1 MLILLPIFQSI
12 KEEELYLGKATIF
25 FLFVWACACVR
36 VTLQNQGLH
45 DLIKIN
51 YAVPFKYSWM
61 G

>member
-12 KEEELYLGKATIF
+12 KEELYLGKATIF
-25 FLFVWACACVR
+25 FLCVGVCASAC
-36 VTLQNQGLH
+36 VTLQNQGLD